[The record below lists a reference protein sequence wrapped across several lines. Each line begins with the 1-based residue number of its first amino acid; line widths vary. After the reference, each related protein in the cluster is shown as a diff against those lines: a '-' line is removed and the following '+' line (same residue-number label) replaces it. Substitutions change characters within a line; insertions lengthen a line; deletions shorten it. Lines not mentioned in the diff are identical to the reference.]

1 MIPLLPMLCRYLTCP
16 RELNALR
23 LIEISLVSRTIYIS
37 LAIYWSVFSRTLF
50 RSADADATST
60 RSTPIPRYLPTL
72 YELEIDTIRA
82 TLLKQLSMLSSHG
95 MLFVALLRFPES
107 AVLFCGHILPEDRR
121 PDV

>member
-37 LAIYWSVFSRTLF
+37 LAIYWPVFSRTLF

-60 RSTPIPRYLPTL
+60 HSTPIPRYLPTL

-82 TLLKQLSMLSSHG
+82 KLFLK
-95 MLFVALLRFPES
+95 
-107 AVLFCGHILPEDRR
+107 
-121 PDV
+121 